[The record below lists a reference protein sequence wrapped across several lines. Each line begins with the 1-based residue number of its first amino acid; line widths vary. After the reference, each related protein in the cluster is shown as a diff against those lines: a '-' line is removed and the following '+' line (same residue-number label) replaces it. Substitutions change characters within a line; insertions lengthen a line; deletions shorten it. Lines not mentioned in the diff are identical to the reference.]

1 MKCRVRSDGRV
12 REKEMQPIVQ
22 KLTLPFHTLLTSI
35 QGKIKEIAE
44 FPFFFFLNHSFKTH
58 LFWFVSGRGR
68 EESRQ
73 IFTAPFHN
81 WVTTQ
86 KQSYF

>member
-35 QGKIKEIAE
+35 QSKIKEIAE
-44 FPFFFFLNHSFKTH
+44 FPFFFFKSF
-58 LFWFVSGRGR
+58 L
-68 EESRQ
+68 
-73 IFTAPFHN
+73 
-81 WVTTQ
+81 
-86 KQSYF
+86 